1 MFRRF
6 NPGSTGMTDPR
17 LLQAGR
23 QELNGN
29 RILNSWYLRE
39 EGRQP
44 PPIEITPE
52 GVIYDGNSRAWVAA
66 TRGEDVPYRVI
77 DTSVPG
83 QGLILARPLFW
94 PSGRPAEVPWEDPG
108 APRPTEEMRDE
119 PLWSRIRELLRAIWR
134 LFRR

>member
-1 MFRRF
+1 MFSRF
-6 NPGSTGMTDPR
+6 TPGDTGTIDPR

-29 RILNSWYLRE
+29 RILNAWRLRE

-44 PPIEITPE
+44 PPIEITPD

-66 TRGEDVPYRVI
+66 ARGESVPYRVI
-77 DTSVPG
+77 DYSAHG
-83 QGLILARPLFW
+83 QGPLQERPLRW
-94 PSGRPAEVPWEDPG
+94 PSGRPAEVPWERPG
-108 APRPTEEMRDE
+108 APSLPEEMRDE
-119 PLWSRIRELLRAIWR
+119 PIWSRAAALLRALWR